1 MRISDWS
8 SDVCSSDLPRQ
19 GDDRDGDDESATHHQ
34 PARCRD
40 HCFDWRARWSL
51 GSGSRS
57 GTVAAGA
64 TACGIFTEVAAF
76 SSFDDAGDTGWTPSS
91 SSGAPTAGYSPGPF
105 PSVVAETLHSGPST
119 APPPSPPPSH
129 YPPTHAHHP

>member
-1 MRISDWS
+1 MIWRPPRSTRTDTLLPYTTLFRSIDPPEQRRPAR
-8 SDVCSSDLPRQ
+8 DPRQ

-76 SSFDDAGDTGWTPSS
+76 SSFDDDGDTGWKI
-91 SSGAPTAGYSPGPF
+91 GR
-105 PSVVAETLHSGPST
+105 
-119 APPPSPPPSH
+119 
-129 YPPTHAHHP
+129 AHV